1 MAPKPPSV
9 YLDSCCLIDA
19 VKSEIGESLTPD
31 RDADAWFVRQML
43 RAHRA
48 GDMRVYTSTLSIAEC
63 VATEP
68 GQAVV
73 PPDVQDR
80 FRRLLISGQYLILVQ
95 QTPRTWQIVQEIRWT
110 HNLVLKGADSIHLA
124 AFLEKGAD
132 EFITLDDRLK
142 KPKMLAVANT
152 LGSTGKRF
160 ARASDTQ
167 AIPTEYRQESMLG

>member
-1 MAPKPPSV
+1 MASKPSV

-19 VKSEIGESLTPD
+19 VKSELGNTLTPD

-73 PPDVQDR
+73 PTDAQER
-80 FRRLLISGQYLILVQ
+80 FRRLLTSGQYLILVQ
-95 QTPRTWQIVQEIRWT
+95 QTPRTWQMAQEIRWT
-110 HNLVLKGADSIHLA
+110 HNLVLGGADAIHVA
-124 AFLEKGAD
+124 AFLEKGAE
-132 EFITLDDRLK
+132 EFITLDERLK
-142 KPKMLAVANT
+142 KPKMRAVADA
-152 LGSTGKRF
+152 LGTVGRRF

-167 AIPTEYRQESMLG
+167 ALPTDYRQESMLG